1 MNLFSGL
8 KGEGLNKE
16 KGILEILNPLSRQ
29 DAYHKLFVRK
39 SRLTTEHVFVSFV
52 DESFSSI
59 INDAVYLCTDG
70 KVYDIYVKLLTELIE
85 FFCKFLKIRL
95 YFVHTFSF

>member
-16 KGILEILNPLSRQ
+16 KGILEILDPLSRQ
-29 DAYHKLFVRK
+29 EAYHKLFVRK

-52 DESFSSI
+52 DKSSGI
-59 INDAVYLCTDG
+59 VKGQRVYLCTDG
-70 KVYDIYVKLLTELIE
+70 KMYDKYGNGLHSNGKDYYIKCFTGSWTYEK
-85 FFCKFLKIRL
+85 
-95 YFVHTFSF
+95 S

>member
-70 KVYDIYVKLLTELIE
+70 KVYDKYGNGLHSNGKDYYIKLFVGRWDYE
-85 FFCKFLKIRL
+85 RL
-95 YFVHTFSF
+95 